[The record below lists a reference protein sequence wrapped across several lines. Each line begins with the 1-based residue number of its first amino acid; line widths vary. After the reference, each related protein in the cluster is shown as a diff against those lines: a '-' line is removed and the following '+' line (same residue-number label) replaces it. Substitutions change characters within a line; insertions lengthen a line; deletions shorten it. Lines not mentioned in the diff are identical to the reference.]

1 MTAERVRISFLQ
13 GPGSPL
19 VISSSM
25 GVPRFIAI
33 QATLNGLHMFY
44 MYVYDIY
51 IYIWRCSSYVSV
63 SQYNVFVKYN

>member
-44 MYVYDIY
+44 MYVYVYMFLSFRGKI
-51 IYIWRCSSYVSV
+51 RGLGRVG
-63 SQYNVFVKYN
+63 